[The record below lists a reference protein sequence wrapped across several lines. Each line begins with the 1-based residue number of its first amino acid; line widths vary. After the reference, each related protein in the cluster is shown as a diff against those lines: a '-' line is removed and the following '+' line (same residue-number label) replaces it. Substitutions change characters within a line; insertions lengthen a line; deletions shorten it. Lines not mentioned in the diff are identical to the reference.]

1 MGEEEEMSQYQKPFP
16 NTWWL
21 KRMPYF
27 LFIIRELTSVFVAGY
42 CLFLLVLIY
51 KLGQGPEAYGALIIS
66 LTSSTSIFLHV
77 IALVFVLYHAVTW
90 FNLTPKIL
98 VIYKG
103 QERIP
108 QWLVAGSVYVGWI
121 VVSAVIVWM
130 VVGT

>member
-1 MGEEEEMSQYQKPFP
+1 
-16 NTWWL
+16 
-21 KRMPYF
+21 MPYF

-51 KLGQGPEAYGALIIS
+51 KLGQGPEDYGSLITFLS
-66 LTSSTSIFLHV
+66 SSTSIVLHV
-77 IALVFVLYHAVTW
+77 IALIFVLYHAVTW

-108 QWLVAGSVYVGWI
+108 QWLVAASVYFGWI
-121 VVSAVIVWM
+121 VVSSVIAWL
-130 VVGT
+130 VVVT